1 MQEADL
7 KRLWAR
13 VLHEF
18 PREFIPRRSCMA
30 DRINKPDWND
40 EDTYWNENY
49 PTRPYAGSKDYTYYQ
64 PGYRYGYEAANKY
77 QGREWS
83 DVETDLQR
91 DWDRFE
97 HRGQST
103 WEHMKAAVR
112 DAWDR
117 VTGRRSVGA
126 R

>member
-1 MQEADL
+1 
-7 KRLWAR
+7 
-13 VLHEF
+13 
-18 PREFIPRRSCMA
+18 MA

-40 EDTYWNENY
+40 EDTYWHENY
-49 PTRPYAGSKDYTYYQ
+49 PTRPYAGSKDYTYHQ

-117 VTGRRSVGA
+117 VTGHRSVGA